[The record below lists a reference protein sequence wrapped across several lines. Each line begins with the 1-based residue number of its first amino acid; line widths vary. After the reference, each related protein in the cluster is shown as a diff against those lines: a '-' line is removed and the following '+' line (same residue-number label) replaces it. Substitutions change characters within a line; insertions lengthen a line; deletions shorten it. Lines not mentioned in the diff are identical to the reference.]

1 VRSLP
6 ARYGSSNARRSKPKL
21 GQNFLVSPTAPRAIV
36 EALGDLSQ
44 ATVLEIGPGRGA
56 LTGLLAARAKQVIA
70 VELDAALAA
79 SLQGNSVEVLCQDI
93 LNVDLTGLAV
103 QQGTRLQVVGN
114 LPYYISSPI
123 LTHLFAHSAVIDRT
137 VLMVQREVAERIV
150 APPGSRAY
158 GLLSASTQM
167 HASVENLFTLPPEA
181 FSPPPEV
188 YSTVIRLTMHARFE
202 ELKVQQEAFLRFL
215 RQIFALKRK
224 TLVNNL
230 RAAEYSPVAVDAAF
244 KQCGVDPQVRAEA
257 LSLESM
263 ACLFRSLVNDE
274 AREPTH
280 AGQGEG
286 PSSEPGAEPNSGS

>member
-6 ARYGSSNARRSKPKL
+6 ARYGSSNARRSKPRL

-36 EALGDLSQ
+36 DALGDLSK

-56 LTGLLAARAKQVIA
+56 LTGLLAARAKHVIA

-93 LNVDLTGLAV
+93 LNVDLTGTAV
-103 QQGTRLQVVGN
+103 QHGTRLQVVGN

-123 LTHLFAHSAVIDRT
+123 LTHLFAHSAVIDRA
-137 VLMVQREVAERIV
+137 VVMVQREVAERIV
-150 APPGSRAY
+150 APPGSRDY
-158 GLLSASTQM
+158 GLLSATTQM
-167 HASVENLFTLPPEA
+167 HALVENLFTLPPEA

-188 YSTVIRLTMHARFE
+188 YSTVIRLTMHPRFE
-202 ELKVQQEAFLRFL
+202 ELNVPQDGFLRFL

-230 RAAEYSPVAVDAAF
+230 RAAEFTTAVVDGALRLCAI
-244 KQCGVDPQVRAEA
+244 DPQVRAEA

-263 ACLFRSLVNDE
+263 ACLFGAL
-274 AREPTH
+274 
-280 AGQGEG
+280 Q
-286 PSSEPGAEPNSGS
+286 SSIPIKTSGASTTRP